1 MSSFNAIF
9 DKNRLVLARQL
20 AGIRKNELAAKAGV
34 SASAITT
41 WESGA
46 RIPTMENIKALADAF
61 SLPPSFFEVNA
72 EYQHTKS
79 QDVETINV
87 LLPVA
92 HRIFGRFGQL
102 RSFSAT
108 RQKPIRTLCMMWRGH
123 SLGI

>member
-46 RIPTMENIKALADAF
+46 RKPTTENIEALADAF
-61 SLPPSFFEVNA
+61 SLPPSFLRLTQSISTQTPKVL
-72 EYQHTKS
+72 KLLM
-79 QDVETINV
+79 V
-87 LLPVA
+87 LLPAV
-92 HRIFGRFGQL
+92 HRISGRFGQP

-108 RQKPIRTLCMMWRGH
+108 RQKPIRTLCMMWQGH

>member
-1 MSSFNAIF
+1 MSSFNVIF

-61 SLPPSFFEVNA
+61 SLPSSFLRLTQNISTQTPKASE
-72 EYQHTKS
+72 
-79 QDVETINV
+79 ILMV
-87 LLPVA
+87 LLPAV

-102 RSFSAT
+102 RSFSAI
-108 RQKPIRTLCMMWRGH
+108 RLRPIRTLCVMWRGRFH
-123 SLGI
+123 GI

>member
-46 RIPTMENIKALADAF
+46 RKPTTENIEALADAF

-72 EYQHTKS
+72 EYQHTNS
-79 QDVETINV
+79 QGVETING
-87 LLPVA
+87 LVA
-92 HRIFGRFGQL
+92 SSAPHFRSLRATTQL
-102 RSFSAT
+102 QRDQAEAYT
-108 RQKPIRTLCMMWRGH
+108 H
-123 SLGI
+123 LGA